1 MVIGKHKKYA
11 AGLSLLAGVVMFR
24 GLMFDSSL
32 EYAALYTYA
41 LTGILLITALVMA
54 VKALKRSG

>member
-1 MVIGKHKKYA
+1 
-11 AGLSLLAGVVMFR
+11 MFR